1 MHLVLANGAFS
12 PTEPDENSAARA
24 ELKGVVDLHDRMVTT
39 GHFAHNKFAVFCDAH
54 GKPQKV
60 LTGSTNWTWS
70 GLCGQAN
77 NGLVITDAAVAQAFL
92 DEYNRLVSAGNDFP
106 TALIADNSKLR
117 QFPVDEM
124 QVTTW
129 FAPTKNEP
137 DLDYARKLIANAKDG
152 ILFLFFNPGTYQEDP
167 EKETLLQD
175 VLQRHNPKSADYNA
189 KLYIRGVVNQEIKGL
204 TDSTTAPVASL
215 VDGGTTA
222 PQHISKDA
230 LTPANIKEKFHA
242 FEDTSLRATMVM
254 VHSKVVILDPFGAH
268 PVVMTG
274 SHNLGLKASQKN
286 DDNLVILEG
295 PAAAPLAAAYA
306 LNIIAI
312 YQTYRW
318 NSYVTQHAK
327 DPSVWHG
334 LQDSDTWQAGH
345 LTGDPLAELEF
356 WMAEQLNEKVTAAA
370 ASGKSA
376 AASGK
381 SATATTAPATHNRVR
396 RAKN

>member
-1 MHLVLANGAFS
+1 MRRSGSHLANGAFS
-12 PTEPDENSAARA
+12 PKEPDENESAREA
-24 ELKGVVDLHDRMVTT
+24 LKGVVDLHDRMVPS
-39 GHFAHNKFAVFCDAH
+39 GHFAHNKFAVICDSQGH
-54 GKPQKV
+54 PQKV

-77 NGLVITDAAVAQAFL
+77 NGLVVHDTAVAQSFR
-92 DEYNRLVSAGNDFP
+92 DEWDRLVAAKNAFP
-106 TALIADNSKLR
+106 ASLVNANSELM
-117 QFPVDEM
+117 QFPVDGM

-129 FAPTKNEP
+129 FAPTKGEP
-137 DLDYARKLIANAKDG
+137 DLDYARKLIANAQGG

-175 VLQRHNPKSADYNA
+175 VLQRHNPKSADYNE
-189 KLYIRGVVNQEIKGL
+189 KLYIRGVVNQDIKGL
-204 TDSTTAPVASL
+204 TDTINRPSANL
-215 VDGGTTA
+215 YDGGKDA
-222 PQHISKDA
+222 PQHISRDA
-230 LTPANIKEKFHA
+230 LTPANIKNKFHD
-242 FEDTSLRATMVM
+242 FEDEALRATMVM

-274 SHNLGLKASQKN
+274 SHNLGLKASAKN

-312 YQTYRW
+312 FQTYRW

-334 LQDSDTWQAGH
+334 LQDTDTWQTGH
-345 LTGDPLAELEF
+345 LQGDSLAELQF
-356 WMAEQLNEKVTAAA
+356 WMAGQLNAQPEESAAA
-370 ASGKSA
+370 AGSAKAHPVAHRRIRRSKS
-376 AASGK
+376 
-381 SATATTAPATHNRVR
+381 
-396 RAKN
+396 